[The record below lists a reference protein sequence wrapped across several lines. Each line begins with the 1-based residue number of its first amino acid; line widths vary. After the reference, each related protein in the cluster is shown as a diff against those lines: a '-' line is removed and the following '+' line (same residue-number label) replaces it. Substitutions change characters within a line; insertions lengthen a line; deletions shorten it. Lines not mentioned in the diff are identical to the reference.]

1 MSVAAAFKSLK
12 SSALF
17 SWKPTGKLQKTVANC
32 IERTGQ
38 GLHSGDISTVRI
50 LPEAARAGRYFIFGS
65 NVIRASIDNVVRD
78 TPLCT
83 ALSKDGYSVRTVE
96 HLLSALEACG
106 VDNCRIEIDGS
117 SNCDRSVE
125 VPIFDG
131 SAREWVDAINQS
143 GLKVAVDIGG
153 QSCQK
158 LAPYLNE
165 PVHVL
170 HNDSFITAIPYPK
183 VRITYGIDYPQAPA
197 IGCQWFSSSMLD
209 ESTYSSS
216 IGPSRT
222 FCIYEEVEHMR
233 NLGLI
238 KGGSAETAIV
248 CSMNKG
254 WMNPPLRYDNE
265 PCRHKVLDLIGDFSL
280 LAQEGNQGLLVAHIV
295 AYKGGHSVHA
305 EFVRRLVGNDAVS
318 EELTA

>member
-12 SSALF
+12 SSAVL
-17 SWKPTGKLQKTVANC
+17 SWKPTGNLQKTVTNC
-32 IERTGQ
+32 IERTGR

-50 LPEAARAGRYFIFGS
+50 LPAVARAGRYFIFRS
-65 NVIRASIDNVVRD
+65 NIIRASIDNVVRD

-83 ALSKDGYSVRTVE
+83 ALSRDGYSVRTVE

-131 SAREWVDAINQS
+131 SAREWMEAINQS
-143 GLKVAVDIGG
+143 GLRVATD
-153 QSCQK
+153 
-158 LAPYLNE
+158 N
-165 PVHVL
+165 
-170 HNDSFITAIPYPK
+170 AIPYSK
-183 VRITYGIDYPQAPA
+183 VCITYGIDYPQAPA
-197 IGCQWFSSSMLD
+197 IGCQWFSSSLLD
-209 ESTYSSS
+209 ESIYSNS
-216 IGPSRT
+216 IAPSRT

-233 NLGLI
+233 SLGLI

-248 CSMNKG
+248 CSMSRG
-254 WMNPPLRYDNE
+254 WVNPPLRYDNE
-265 PCRHKVLDLIGDFSL
+265 PCRHKALDLIGDISL

-295 AYKGGHSVHA
+295 AYKGGHSLHA
-305 EFVRRLVGNDAVS
+305 EFVRRLVGNDVS
-318 EELTA
+318 QELTA

>member
-38 GLHSGDISTVRI
+38 GLHSGEISTVKI
-50 LPEAARAGRYFIFGS
+50 LSEAARAGRYFIFGS
-65 NVIRASIDNVVRD
+65 NVIRASIDNIVRD

-83 ALSKDGYSVRTVE
+83 ALSRDGYSVRTVE

-106 VDNCRIEIDGS
+106 VDNCRIEIGGS
-117 SNCDRSVE
+117 NNCDRSVE

-170 HNDSFITAIPYPK
+170 HNDSFIAAIPYPK
-183 VRITYGIDYPQAPA
+183 VCITYGIDYPQAPA

-209 ESTYSSS
+209 ESIYSNS

-222 FCIYEEVEHMR
+222 FCIYEETIPFHFLSFMYPLKNMCARSLTHRIGPVTRIVSFIFYTFPALSGFVSVEVEHMR

-248 CSMNKG
+248 CS
-254 WMNPPLRYDNE
+254 
-265 PCRHKVLDLIGDFSL
+265 L
-280 LAQEGNQGLLVAHIV
+280 LLQH
-295 AYKGGHSVHA
+295 
-305 EFVRRLVGNDAVS
+305 D
-318 EELTA
+318 